1 MNKQDSS
8 KDKFPSAVDFYRCQR
23 GLTKTELSRLTGI
36 RRGKIQD
43 LCEGEFIRPK
53 DLNLLARTLC
63 VTPQDLN
70 RDWTLEQTR
79 NNAVDVAA
87 LIELIDTDITKLK
100 PRQISSKAEWF
111 AAYLATED
119 PWTEKIMDYL
129 LFHAGTMG
137 LLILSYCRTGHSEKS
152 FAALPKIPRP
162 LGKRAVKS
170 YKEAAAPPKK
180 ETTKLALYMKY
191 RNIKKETMAKKTGL
205 TRQTIG
211 AACGKKTN
219 LANTNLEKVAQ
230 VLYVDPQDLTEGN
243 GVRLVNIPFEKEK
256 IHLAMNG
263 CDPNNLKRKIRHLKR
278 LLETDTRHESYGPL
292 TRVMANLLSEPDE
305 DERKSFAERLL
316 RLKDNALSRTYFFRD
331 SLSEIV
337 VGYQDQKDSPGEY
350 RAFVALDDWV
360 HELFDLPIPVRQVET
375 HPFDILDRLKHPRG
389 KITYQVVD
397 MPVICLVKAKKTK
410 TGKRW
415 GKDDLEG
422 AILDAVE
429 EYLWNHDIEPE
440 LAGLYE
446 EFLDRHVRIELN
458 NPYVTHISEFT
469 DNDSFQKL
477 WEAKIRSRGYRQ
489 SLEKLWEDT
498 GHKPDI
504 FINTTADLFAGIVTS
519 PETEEERLAAYW
531 TEESIDQK
539 KT

>member
-1 MNKQDSS
+1 M
-8 KDKFPSAVDFYRCQR
+8 
-23 GLTKTELSRLTGI
+23 
-36 RRGKIQD
+36 
-43 LCEGEFIRPK
+43 
-53 DLNLLARTLC
+53 
-63 VTPQDLN
+63 
-70 RDWTLEQTR
+70 
-79 NNAVDVAA
+79 
-87 LIELIDTDITKLK
+87 
-100 PRQISSKAEWF
+100 
-111 AAYLATED
+111 
-119 PWTEKIMDYL
+119 
-129 LFHAGTMG
+129 
-137 LLILSYCRTGHSEKS
+137 
-152 FAALPKIPRP
+152 
-162 LGKRAVKS
+162 
-170 YKEAAAPPKK
+170 
-180 ETTKLALYMKY
+180 
-191 RNIKKETMAKKTGL
+191 
-205 TRQTIG
+205 
-211 AACGKKTN
+211 
-219 LANTNLEKVAQ
+219 
-230 VLYVDPQDLTEGN
+230 
-243 GVRLVNIPFEKEK
+243 
-256 IHLAMNG
+256 
-263 CDPNNLKRKIRHLKR
+263 
-278 LLETDTRHESYGPL
+278 
-292 TRVMANLLSEPDE
+292 
-305 DERKSFAERLL
+305 

-350 RAFVALDDWV
+350 HAFVALDDWV
-360 HELFDLPIPVRQVET
+360 HELFDLPKPVMQVET
-375 HPFDILDRLKHPRG
+375 RPFDIFDRLKHPGG

-397 MPVICLVKAKKTK
+397 MPVNCLVKAEKTK

-446 EFLDRHVRIELN
+446 EFLDRHVRMELN